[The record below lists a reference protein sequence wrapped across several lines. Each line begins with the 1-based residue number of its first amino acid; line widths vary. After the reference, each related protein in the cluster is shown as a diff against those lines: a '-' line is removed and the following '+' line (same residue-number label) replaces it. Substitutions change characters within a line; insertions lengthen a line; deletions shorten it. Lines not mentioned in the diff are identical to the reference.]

1 MDRMMRPGLPQ
12 ILKLPL
18 PALARVDQ
26 SGGDEDGIGTTPQ
39 RIILGIGAIVA
50 ATCLFVREVDLAACP
65 GGNWVLGVGIFF
77 VLARTLPH

>member
-1 MDRMMRPGLPQ
+1 MRPRLPHM
-12 ILKLPL
+12 LRLPL
-18 PALARVDQ
+18 PALVFDDQ
-26 SGGDEDGIGTTPQ
+26 FLGDGIETMSR
-39 RIILGIGAIVA
+39 RIVLGAGEIVA